1 MKKKVLFSVMTAAF
15 SIFIIVL
22 TICGLRFHNNPPD
35 KGDYKTLIDMDDHSI
50 EIPADPRRIA
60 CMHGVSSER
69 IVILGKGDRLVLAM
83 KASPWMVKLFPE
95 VKNYQTIEPPYTGN
109 IERMLDLRVDLVLYS
124 PFPGEAEKYKAAG
137 IRTACGFSPQ
147 KRPGTLEEY
156 SDNFK
161 RQMTFFGELLG
172 ADAKIRADRYCKYF
186 DKKTA
191 QIRSIT
197 SKIPAKDRPDIYYG
211 GRGGNPL
218 SSQGKASVMHWNTE
232 VSGGNF
238 LSQSIDNNFVEVN
251 MEQVLSWNPD
261 IILLGGFCS
270 SIDSVMNNPGWKSL
284 RAVKNGKVYLIPQ
297 GVFSWDF
304 ASGESVLLMIY
315 MAKIFYPEQFKDW
328 SMVNEMKEFYSEIY
342 GKKITII
349 DAERILKHLAPM

>member
-1 MKKKVLFSVMTAAF
+1 VKKKVLLSVITALF
-15 SIFIIVL
+15 LVFIIFLV
-22 TICGLRFHNNPPD
+22 ICGLRFHNNPSAA
-35 KGDYKTLIDMDDHSI
+35 GEYKFITDMDDRII
-50 EIPADPRRIA
+50 EVPADPRRIA

-69 IVILGKGDRLVLAM
+69 IIILGRGERLVLAM
-83 KASPWMVKLFPE
+83 KPSPWMIKLYPE
-95 VKNYQTIEPPYTGN
+95 VKNYQTAEPPYTGN
-109 IERMLDLRVDLVLYS
+109 VETMLDLRVDLVLYS

-147 KRPGTLEEY
+147 KRPGTIEKY

-161 RQMTFFGELLG
+161 RQMSFFGELLG
-172 ADAKIRADRYCKYF
+172 ADAKIRADRYCEYF
-186 DKKTA
+186 DKKTG

-197 SKIPAKDRPDIYYG
+197 SKINPEDRPAVYYG
-211 GRGGNPL
+211 GRAGNPL

-232 VSGGNF
+232 ISGGNF
-238 LSQSIDNNFVEVN
+238 LTRSMDNNFVEVN
-251 MEQVLSWNPD
+251 MEQILSWDPD
-261 IILLGGFCS
+261 VIFLGGFCS
-270 SIDSVMNNPGWKSL
+270 SADIVKDNPAWASL

-328 SMVNEMKEFYSEIY
+328 NMINEMKQFYSEIY
-342 GKKITII
+342 GKKITDD